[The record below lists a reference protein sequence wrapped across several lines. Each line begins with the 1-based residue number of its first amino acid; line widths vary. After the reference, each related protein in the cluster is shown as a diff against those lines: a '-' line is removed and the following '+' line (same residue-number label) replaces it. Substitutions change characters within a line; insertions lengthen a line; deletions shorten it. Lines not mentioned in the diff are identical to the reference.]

1 MLFPLQDKSRVTLGN
16 VERRRVLRSFYKS
29 VIGTL
34 LPLPDQQ
41 EQKGEYH
48 MSNLVN
54 YIQNLYYVYK
64 IGHDDLTAMK
74 IDEQ

>member
-1 MLFPLQDKSRVTLGN
+1 MLFSFPDKSRVTLSN

-48 MSNLVN
+48 MS
-54 YIQNLYYVYK
+54 YIQNLYHVYK
-64 IGHDDLTAMK
+64 IGRDDLTTMK

>member
-1 MLFPLQDKSRVTLGN
+1 MLFPFPDKSRVTLSN

-48 MSNLVN
+48 MNNLVN

>member
-1 MLFPLQDKSRVTLGN
+1 MLFSFPDKSRVTLNN
-16 VERRRVLRSFYKS
+16 VERRRVLLSFYKS

-41 EQKGEYH
+41 QQKGEYH

-54 YIQNLYYVYK
+54 FIQNLYYVYK

>member
-1 MLFPLQDKSRVTLGN
+1 MLFSFPDKSRVTLNN

-41 EQKGEYH
+41 QQKSEYH

-54 YIQNLYYVYK
+54 FIQNLYYVYK

>member
-1 MLFPLQDKSRVTLGN
+1 MLFSFPDKSRVTFNN

-34 LPLPDQQ
+34 LHLPDQQ
-41 EQKGEYH
+41 QQKGEYH

-54 YIQNLYYVYK
+54 FIQNLYYVCK

>member
-1 MLFPLQDKSRVTLGN
+1 MLFPFPDKSRVKLNN

-29 VIGTL
+29 IIGTL

-48 MSNLVN
+48 ISNLVN
-54 YIQNLYYVYK
+54 YFQNLCYVYK
-64 IGHDDLTAMK
+64 VGHDDLTSIK

>member
-1 MLFPLQDKSRVTLGN
+1 MLFSFPDKSRVTLSN

-29 VIGTL
+29 VVGTL

-48 MSNLVN
+48 ISNLIN

-64 IGHDDLTAMK
+64 IDHDDLTAMK
-74 IDEQ
+74 INEQ